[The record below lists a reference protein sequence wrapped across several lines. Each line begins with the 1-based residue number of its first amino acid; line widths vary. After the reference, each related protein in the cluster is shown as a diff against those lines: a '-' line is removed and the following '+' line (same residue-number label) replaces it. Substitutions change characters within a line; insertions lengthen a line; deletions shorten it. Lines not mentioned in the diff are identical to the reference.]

1 MPFEIVCEACQNPLL
16 VEESGVVVEC
26 PECGAHLE
34 IQDEPH
40 DEPAIEAGFDFST
53 LTATAP
59 DAKTADLKATKPQK
73 TDKPSTP
80 PTTSEFGFLSSLRT
94 PPTPLH
100 SLSNLDFPAEPAATS
115 LSFTAP
121 PEHLRTLPAEFMKAV
136 TQSPPVV
143 AEESINL
150 DFLKGSPAPLPPAN
164 VDLGLASIQLAEPLP
179 VAPQLFDLSVP
190 NQIPNHLS
198 EVAVEQDSL
207 AAPPPLETSV
217 PPELILVT
225 TSIPNTDEM
234 EAVPAGFPLPDSAS
248 TLDAGIIEVGAMHE
262 RDGVVPDP
270 VSPNT
275 DEAHD
280 VHFAAMEA
288 EQFSRSSPQL
298 AELIR
303 QTAVA
308 SPTSSTDV
316 SGSLDLG
323 ETADGALE
331 RASGE
336 AVSDDKPA
344 IAESSAPLSQ
354 PVSNDMSTSPG
365 SSPPT
370 ETDIDIDLSTPELRH
385 FPAVDP
391 DLVAQHLAGFSKA
404 VQPLP
409 SLEDLT
415 GVAPS
420 PTDGKTPAAR
430 VESGDFSFGKQPV
443 AVDLPESAPLP
454 ANRGEA
460 NDMRLPREDVVSRQ
474 LFLMVLGYA
483 SAATLALLF
492 FIVQYLRLPY
502 HQLESLPDIKPPA
515 TGISVKLIDPD
526 NSVAPLH
533 TLRIG
538 EHRRFGNIEVTPLRV
553 SRGPVVV
560 TQADPQKPILPSE
573 PVLKLHLR
581 FRNVSENQTI
591 VPLDRELVFFKEGR
605 FGCRSNQFIKRD
617 GVSAKETGVVRLF
630 DIPIRSPESIE
641 NMPLG
646 IALAPGESME
656 TFLPSDTGGIDEL
669 EGQLI
674 WRLQFRK
681 GQNAQSGNPAT
692 TLVDVKFDAGSIERE
707 AAAG

>member
-34 IQDEPH
+34 IQDEAH
-40 DEPAIEAGFDFST
+40 DEPTIDTSFDFST
-53 LTATAP
+53 LTATTP
-59 DAKTADLKATKPQK
+59 DAKATNPQK
-73 TDKPSTP
+73 IDKPGTSP
-80 PTTSEFGFLSSLRT
+80 PPSEFGFLSSLQT
-94 PPTPLH
+94 TPTPLD
-100 SLSNLDFPAEPAATS
+100 SLSNLHFPAEAAATS
-115 LSFTAP
+115 LSFTVP
-121 PEHLRTLPAEFMKAV
+121 PEHLATLPAELMKAT

-143 AEESINL
+143 SEESINL
-150 DFLKGSPAPLPPAN
+150 DFLKGTPAPLPPAN

-179 VAPQLFDLSVP
+179 VAASLFDLSVP
-190 NQIPNHLS
+190 DQIPNHLS

-207 AAPPPLETSV
+207 VAPHPLETSV

-225 TSIPNTDEM
+225 TSIPNADEM
-234 EAVPAGFPLPDSAS
+234 EAVPAGFPLPDLAS
-248 TLDAGIIEVGAMHE
+248 TLEAGMIEVGAILGKE
-262 RDGVVPDP
+262 GVVPDP
-270 VSPNT
+270 ADPST
-275 DEAHD
+275 DEADD

-288 EQFSRSSPQL
+288 EHFSRSSPQL

-308 SPTSSTDV
+308 GHPISS
-316 SGSLDLG
+316 GIQHPLDPG
-323 ETADGALE
+323 TTADDTLGT
-331 RASGE
+331 SGE
-336 AVSDDKPA
+336 VGSDDKPA
-344 IAESSAPLSQ
+344 ITESSAPLSQ
-354 PVSNDMSTSPG
+354 PAYDDMPSSPG
-365 SSPPT
+365 SSPPA
-370 ETDIDIDLSTPELRH
+370 ENDIDLSTPELRH
-385 FPAVDP
+385 VPAVDP

-420 PTDGKTPAAR
+420 PSGGKTPAAR

-454 ANRGEA
+454 ADRGEA
-460 NDMRLPREDVVSRQ
+460 NDLRLPQEDVVSRQ

-526 NSVAPLH
+526 NGVAPLH

-538 EHRRFGNIEVTPLRV
+538 EHRRFGNIEVTPLGV

-560 TQADPQKPILPSE
+560 TQADPQKTALPSE

-605 FGCRSNQFIKRD
+605 FGGRSNQFIKRD

-646 IALAPGESME
+646 VALAPGESVE

-681 GQNAQSGNPAT
+681 GQNPQSGNPVT
-692 TLVDVKFDAGSIERE
+692 TLVDVKFDADSIERV